1 MLELL
6 KVLELDFKTETMKNI
21 NYIATLLIA
30 VMVLYGCKSKQSTAG
45 NYSYKT
51 ECLWNSFEGSQ
62 TVKAWGSGRNKE
74 EAIEKAKKQA
84 VNDLLFNGIIEG
96 KSVCDNRPIVGEVNA
111 RAKYKTYFNAFFAD
125 NGDYKKFVS
134 IDEKKNSYQII
145 KAIDRVTYGIV
156 LNIQRDEL
164 KQKMITDE
172 ILK

>member
-111 RAKYKTYFNAFFAD
+111 RAKYKTYFNAFFASSAICA
-125 NGDYKKFVS
+125 NPAASLTAISANILRFTS
-134 IDEKKNSYQII
+134 IPAK
-145 KAIDRVTYGIV
+145 
-156 LNIQRDEL
+156 L
-164 KQKMITDE
+164 KPLINLE
-172 ILK
+172 